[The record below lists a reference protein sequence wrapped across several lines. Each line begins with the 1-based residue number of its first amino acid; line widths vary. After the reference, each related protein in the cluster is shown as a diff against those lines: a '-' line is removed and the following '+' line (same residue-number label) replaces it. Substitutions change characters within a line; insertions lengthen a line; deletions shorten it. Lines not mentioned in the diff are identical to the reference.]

1 MIYLDNAAT
10 TYPKPE
16 TVWNAVDYCQRN
28 YAVNV
33 GRGSYPTAMYAAECV
48 EETRKLLAAMVKASR
63 PDNVVLT
70 PSATIAAN
78 EIILGLPWDNYKTV
92 YVSPFEHNA
101 IARPLQSACT
111 RFGMEMKTLPF
122 NGISQE
128 WDEDETIRLFELD
141 PPDYIFI
148 NHVSNVTGAI
158 LPVDKI
164 AEKAKEYGAIVIV
177 DASQSMGLIE
187 YNLQKQKID
196 YLIFAGHKN
205 LYASWG
211 IGGFI
216 ANNTVIRPA
225 LYGGTGSDSL
235 NLSMSDSF
243 PIGYEPGSPNIIAIS
258 SLKASLTWLNDIG
271 IQSVFNKKKQL
282 MKMLIDGISNEKVH
296 LYLPAKAENHTSVVS
311 FNVDDYEPNEVGM
324 ILGND
329 YDIAVRTGYHCAPF
343 VHKLLDTEKT
353 SGTVRASIGFFN
365 TEEDI
370 NALIQA
376 IAEL

>member
-10 TYPKPE
+10 TYPKPVA
-16 TVWNAVDYCQRN
+16 VWDAVDYCQRN

-33 GRGSYPTAMYAAECV
+33 GRGSYPTALYAAECV
-48 EETRKLLAAMVKASR
+48 EETRTLLAAMVKASC

-70 PSATIAAN
+70 SSATIAAN
-78 EIILGLPWDNYKTV
+78 EIIFGLPWDSYKTV

-101 IARPLQSACT
+101 IARPLQAICD
-111 RFGMEMKTLPF
+111 RFGIEMKMIPF
-122 NGISQE
+122 DGVSQA
-128 WDEDETIRLFELD
+128 WDEDETTRLFELD
-141 PPDYIFI
+141 PPDYVFI

-158 LPVDKI
+158 LPLDGMT
-164 AEKAKEYGAIVIV
+164 EKAKEYGAIVIV
-177 DASQSMGLIE
+177 DASQSMGLLE
-187 YNLQKQKID
+187 YNLQKQMID

-243 PIGYEPGSPNIIAIS
+243 PIGYEPGSPNTIAIS
-258 SLKASLTWLNDIG
+258 SLKASLTWLNEIG
-271 IQSVFNKKKQL
+271 IQSIFNKKKQL
-282 MKMLIDGISNEKVH
+282 MKMLVDGISNEKVQ
-296 LYLPAKAENHTSVVS
+296 LYLPADTAKHTSVIS

-343 VHKLLDTEKT
+343 VHRLIDTEKI

-370 NALIQA
+370 KALIQA
-376 IAEL
+376 LAEL